1 MSYLDIKC
9 WNVFKKCQKKN
20 IHEIL
25 MNIICVLP
33 YPISL
38 VHLRKQQNT
47 TV

>member
-20 IHEIL
+20 HEIL

-33 YPISL
+33 YPISF

-47 TV
+47 AV